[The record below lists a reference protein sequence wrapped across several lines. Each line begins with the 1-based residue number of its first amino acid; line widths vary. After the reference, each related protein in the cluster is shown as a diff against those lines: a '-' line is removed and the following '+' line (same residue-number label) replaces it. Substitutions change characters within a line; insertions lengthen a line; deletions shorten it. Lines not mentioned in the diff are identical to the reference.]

1 MLSVCYATYPRNKIG
16 DETEIDFLS
25 LLTMIVAMRKKDGIT
40 DLKAMFKIYDVD
52 QNGLLDLEE
61 LTNLLTKIEPN
72 TLDMT
77 VKVQ

>member
-1 MLSVCYATYPRNKIG
+1 
-16 DETEIDFLS
+16 
-25 LLTMIVAMRKKDGIT
+25 MIVAMRKKDGIT